1 MSIKRNNC
9 TLEKYYTQT
18 YIAELCC
25 DIFKKYININ
35 PDKDIIIEPSV
46 GTGSFIKPL
55 LKLTN
60 NLMCYDIDKS
70 LFNIKNQYQNS
81 LYTKYVKC
89 NDFLSIN
96 ILPTN
101 QNKIFVVGNPPF
113 GRQSTLAIKFIQ
125 HMCSFCD
132 AFGLILPK
140 SFLKPTLYNKI
151 NNYFHLVHS
160 TDISNNAFL
169 FNNKDYNVPCI
180 FAIYIKK
187 DYKRDIDEKLEPYM
201 FNFTKQYKHHT
212 INFRRVGVNAGTI
225 DLSINSINKSP
236 QSHYYINIDDSI
248 WNTALFEKLKNIK
261 FTQRDLTVGPK
272 SISKQELIFEFN
284 EIIKN
289 L

>member
-1 MSIKRNNC
+1 MSRNNS

-25 DIFKKYININ
+25 DIFKQYIKIN

-60 NLMCYDIDKS
+60 NLRCYDIDKS
-70 LFNIKNQYQNS
+70 LFNIKNEYQNS
-81 LYTKYVKC
+81 LYSKYVKC

-96 ILPTN
+96 ISPTN

-113 GRQSTLAIKFIQ
+113 GRQSSTAIKFIQ
-125 HMCSFCD
+125 HMCTFCN

-160 TDISNNAFL
+160 TDISNNAFM
-169 FNNKDYNVPCI
+169 FNNRDYNVPCI

-187 DYKRDIDEKLEPYM
+187 DYKRHIDEKLEPYM
-201 FNFTKQYKHHT
+201 FNFTKQYKNHT

-236 QSHYYINIDDSI
+236 QSHYFINIDNTIWSQDLLDS
-248 WNTALFEKLKNIK
+248 LQNIN
-261 FTQRDLTVGPK
+261 FSQRDLTVGPK

-284 EIIKN
+284 NIIKN

>member
-1 MSIKRNNC
+1 MSKKRDDS

-18 YIAELCC
+18 YIAEICC
-25 DIFKKYININ
+25 NIFKKHININ

-60 NLMCYDIDKS
+60 NLKCYDIDKS
-70 LFNIKNQYQNS
+70 LFNIKNEYQNDIYS
-81 LYTKYVKC
+81 KYVKY

-96 ILPTN
+96 ILPCN
-101 QNKIFVVGNPPF
+101 ENKIYVIGNPPF

-125 HMCSFCD
+125 HMCCFCD

-151 NNYFHLVHS
+151 NNYFHLVHT
-160 TDISNNAFL
+160 TDISNNAFIY
-169 FNNKDYNVPCI
+169 NNKDYNVPCI

-187 DYKRDIDEKLEPYM
+187 DYTRDIDEKLEPYM

-236 QSHYYINIDDSI
+236 QSHYYINIDNSI
-248 WNTALFEKLKNIK
+248 WNTTLFEKLKNIT
-261 FTQRDLTVGPK
+261 FLQRDLTVGPK
-272 SISKQELIFEFN
+272 SISKQELILEFN
-284 EIIKN
+284 NIIKN